1 MEMTIK
7 KAKAIVKGITDK
19 IDCNTVDIDDWAEFW
34 GFTREEYEE
43 FLDMSIKAIE
53 TMRKYQKIK
62 EIVDKWNEGIYD
74 DEGLSHTE
82 VMELVSDEVL
92 KDGY

>member
-1 MEMTIK
+1 MGITIK

-43 FLDMSIKAIE
+43 FLDMSIKAIS
-53 TMRKYQKIK
+53 TMRKYQKIE
-62 EIVDKWNEGIYD
+62 EIINSKTTRLSYEVGFRQIRKVVEDGKD
-74 DEGLSHTE
+74 D
-82 VMELVSDEVL
+82 
-92 KDGY
+92 